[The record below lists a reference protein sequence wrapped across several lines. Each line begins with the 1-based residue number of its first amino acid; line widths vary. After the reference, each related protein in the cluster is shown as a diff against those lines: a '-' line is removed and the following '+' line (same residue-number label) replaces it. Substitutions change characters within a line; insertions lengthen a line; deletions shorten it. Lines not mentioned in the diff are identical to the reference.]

1 MALTQD
7 NKISFAKQVRMFRR
21 AITLLRDPEA
31 VKLQQSFFAGHVDD
45 LLSVNVSITEF
56 SPFAV
61 LSSEAASS
69 DVSAKRGSKDAHR
82 FSAESHFRE
91 SSHYGASTHSPNSF
105 IAPGKR
111 TIREQA
117 AASKAKHVDI
127 SPFYFS
133 ESSNQETA
141 PTDKRHTGHR
151 DNKQNQQPVASGLHN
166 AADLQGVDEAQTLAK
181 AHNFADQL
189 VPLTGS
195 GQLVNTIQLI
205 DELADVLLIA
215 GEATHTRKASHTRRT
230 SLEVLP
236 PAAPTMREGTSKSEG
251 IERTDLPAS
260 ASPAGVTEQTTVH
273 ANKSGERVT
282 EGVTTPDR
290 DTQINRH
297 PQSTLNFSMARINTL
312 ADELMQQ
319 QKQSLSSQIH
329 PGIGRHLA
337 QQVSQYSNQLSTQPA
352 PQPASQPSARQSN
365 PNVSGDLRREQALE
379 SEMHDQNV
387 IELHSRNVAD
397 YNKSVVPL
405 SGTQPPVNR
414 DINALEQMIN
424 NVPDIDKETITRLVN
439 EVLIEQARRHG
450 VDLS

>member
-1 MALTQD
+1 M
-7 NKISFAKQVRMFRR
+7 
-21 AITLLRDPEA
+21 
-31 VKLQQSFFAGHVDD
+31 
-45 LLSVNVSITEF
+45 
-56 SPFAV
+56 
-61 LSSEAASS
+61 
-69 DVSAKRGSKDAHR
+69 
-82 FSAESHFRE
+82 
-91 SSHYGASTHSPNSF
+91 
-105 IAPGKR
+105 
-111 TIREQA
+111 
-117 AASKAKHVDI
+117 
-127 SPFYFS
+127 
-133 ESSNQETA
+133 
-141 PTDKRHTGHR
+141 
-151 DNKQNQQPVASGLHN
+151 
-166 AADLQGVDEAQTLAK
+166 
-181 AHNFADQL
+181 
-189 VPLTGS
+189 
-195 GQLVNTIQLI
+195 
-205 DELADVLLIA
+205 
-215 GEATHTRKASHTRRT
+215 
-230 SLEVLP
+230 
-236 PAAPTMREGTSKSEG
+236 
-251 IERTDLPAS
+251 
-260 ASPAGVTEQTTVH
+260 
-273 ANKSGERVT
+273 T